1 MKSSENSSGWGVKF
15 PDDTKKVFKKFS
27 RKEQEK
33 IYSKIGELQTLQ
45 NPFSHHQVLPLT
57 AELKGNWKLKWGDFR
72 VVFELNSR
80 KKIIEV
86 ALVERKIKGTYRK
99 LKRK

>member
-1 MKSSENSSGWGVKF
+1 MKNSENSSDWEVKY
-15 PDDTKKVFKKFS
+15 PDDTEKVFKKFS

-45 NPFSHHQVLPLT
+45 NPLSHHQVFPLT

-72 VVFELNSR
+72 VVFELDSR
-80 KKIIEV
+80 
-86 ALVERKIKGTYRK
+86 ERTIKVKSVGRKTEGIYRK
-99 LKRK
+99 LKTK

>member
-1 MKSSENSSGWGVKF
+1 MKNSGNDSAWGAKY
-15 PDDTKKVFKKFS
+15 PDGIEKVFKKFN
-27 RKEQEK
+27 RKEQKK

-45 NPFSHHQVLPLT
+45 NPLSHHQVLPLT

-72 VVFELNSR
+72 VIFELNSR

-86 ALVERKIKGTYRK
+86 KSVGRKTEGTYRK
-99 LKRK
+99 VKRR